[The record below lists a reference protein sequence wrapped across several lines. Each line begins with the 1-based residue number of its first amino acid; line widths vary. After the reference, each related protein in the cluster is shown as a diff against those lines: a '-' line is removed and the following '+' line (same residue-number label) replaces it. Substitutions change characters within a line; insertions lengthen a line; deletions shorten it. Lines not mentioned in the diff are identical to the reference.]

1 MIHFFFFLL
10 LSNSLIWT
18 LGSLLISSIF
28 NKCKLNKLL
37 IGLFLSIIYALRL
50 KNYLM
55 KLFDKF
61 TKVK

>member
-10 LSNSLIWT
+10 LSNSMIWT

-28 NKCKLNKLL
+28 NKCKLNMLL

-50 KNYLM
+50 KE
-55 KLFDKF
+55 LFNEAF
-61 TKVK
+61 W

>member
-28 NKCKLNKLL
+28 NKCKLNMLL

-50 KNYLM
+50 KE
-55 KLFDKF
+55 LFNEAF
-61 TKVK
+61 W